1 MIDRRSAVAALLKDR
16 GDSLLVVAGLGA
28 PAWDCTAAGDHDLT
42 FPLWGAMGGAVPMGL
57 GLAQARPD
65 KRVLVVTGDGEIL
78 MGLGSLTAVGSRKP
92 PNLAIVVLDN
102 ERYGETGMQKTN
114 TGRSTDLAAIA
125 KASGI
130 PYGQGLVKNRY
141 IGRTFIAPTQE
152 MRALGVRMKLNPLR
166 DNIAGKRLVVVDDSI
181 VRGTTTRAMVAMLR
195 EAGAL
200 EVHMRISSPPY
211 KWPCFYGMDTGT
223 RSELLAAQ
231 LEIDEIR
238 DYLGVDTL
246 AYLTLDRLKLAT
258 GTGGAGFCDAC
269 LTGDYPVEVPVELS
283 KDVLEKSGCA
293 PHERE
298 QLVEQHGGGLTL
310 FGDTPELP
318 ADAARRAR
326 QAQQ

>member
-1 MIDRRSAVAALLKDR
+1 SGIPAAE
-16 GDSLLVVAGLGA
+16 G
-28 PAWDCTAAGDHDLT
+28 
-42 FPLWGAMGGAVPMGL
+42 F
-57 GLAQARPD
+57 AR
-65 KRVLVVTGDGEIL
+65 
-78 MGLGSLTAVGSRKP
+78 
-92 PNLAIVVLDN
+92 
-102 ERYGETGMQKTN
+102 
-114 TGRSTDLAAIA
+114 
-125 KASGI
+125 ASGI
-130 PYGQGLVKNRY
+130 PQGQGLVKNRY
-141 IGRTFIAPTQE
+141 IGRTFIAPNQQ

-298 QLVEQHGGGLTL
+298 QLVEQHTGGLTL